1 MPETQQRL
9 EFRFLVEV
17 AEDGEIEAYCI
28 DAGAVGVGATIL
40 AAITE
45 MVSALEAMYEVVR
58 TTDSMTMYFEP
69 NADDLAVFNKVIADQ
84 GGVPETFLGA
94 GVISPR
100 ERKERGRRVHIGFD
114 ASNLHVRGAA

>member
-45 MVSALEAMYEVVR
+45 MVSALEAMYEVASR
-58 TTDSMTMYFEP
+58 RWTP
-69 NADDLAVFNKVIADQ
+69 
-84 GGVPETFLGA
+84 GA
-94 GVISPR
+94 PIWPAFTWLRHSP
-100 ERKERGRRVHIGFD
+100 D
-114 ASNLHVRGAA
+114 ARPSCSK